1 MRVHGEHPVVDGLR
15 DFDVVDEVYSDL
27 DVLPDVEP
35 LASSNGQPLIW
46 ARPVRR
52 GRVFYDALG
61 HDTRSYDNEVHRTLL
76 QRAALWLLKRPV
88 TITE

>member
-1 MRVHGEHPVVDGLR
+1 M
-15 DFDVVDEVYSDL
+15 
-27 DVLPDVEP
+27 
-35 LASSNGQPLIW
+35 W

-61 HDTRSYDNEVHRTLL
+61 HDTRSYGNEIHRALL

-88 TITE
+88 TITD